1 MMLLVD
7 SNIGTF
13 IDSNIGAFPAFSH
26 LVGFVCF
33 VHCVKQ
39 WLWSGAPQRMNKVG
53 DEQSVCSQPTIHTS
67 GREAAIT
74 KTLLQIKP
82 PGPTNSE
89 LSMRAVLNNLEL
101 SKVQKTK
108 SRNFAW

>member
-39 WLWSGAPQRMNKVG
+39 WVWSGAPQMMDKLG

-74 KTLLQIKP
+74 KPLLQFKP
-82 PGPTNSE
+82 PGSTSSE

-101 SKVQKTK
+101 LEGQKTK
-108 SRNFAW
+108 SRNVVW